1 MTNHTDTVTSDWL
14 TSRPRLVD
22 GVLYF
27 PVSYMRGG
35 TSTGVVLW
43 GSHLAPFGELR
54 EEIIRKIMGV
64 PDSGERKGNK
74 QITGLGRGP
83 ATSNKVFIV
92 EPGDG
97 VQADFNSTL
106 AQLAAEKSAIDWG
119 VNCGNMSAAIP
130 MFLLNNCLLPAGDP
144 VTEVRVFNTNT
155 SVVTD
160 CRVRTPG
167 GRPVIPADTEIPGVF
182 GAFPGVELSLRNPVG
197 AKTGRLLPTG
207 RLRDVF
213 DGVAVSCVDVAVPMV
228 ILRADALGLRGD
240 ESVASLN
247 ADEALKARLRS
258 IWVQAG
264 LAMRL
269 QRKGVPMTADEL
281 AASETVPKVCLVSP
295 PTQGGHISARY
306 FTPQESHASLAVT
319 GGCCLATACL
329 VPGTTAHEVAQGLA
343 SLVIQDSERAVAME
357 NPAGILRARVYG
369 RLQGESDF
377 AFPWVAY
384 ERNAQLFMDGMFP
397 IHRPS
402 EALQEKSRALA

>member
-1 MTNHTDTVTSDWL
+1 
-14 TSRPRLVD
+14 
-22 GVLYF
+22 
-27 PVSYMRGG
+27 MRGG

-43 GSHLAPFGELR
+43 GPHLTPFGDLR
-54 EEIIRKIMGV
+54 EEVIRKIMGV
-64 PDSGERKGNK
+64 PDTGELKGNK

-92 EPGDG
+92 EPADG

-130 MFLLNNCLLPAGDP
+130 LFLLNNGLLPAGDP
-144 VTEVRVFNTNT
+144 YTEVRVFNTNT
-155 SVVTD
+155 SVITD

-167 GRPVIPADTEIPGVF
+167 GQAVIPADTEIPGVV
-182 GAFPGVELSLRNPVG
+182 GAFPGVELSLREPVG
-197 AKTGRLLPTG
+197 AKTGQLLPTG
-207 RLRDVF
+207 NVRDVF
-213 DGVAVSCVDVAVPMV
+213 DGVEVSCVDVAVPMV

-240 ESVASLN
+240 ESVSSLN
-247 ADEALKARLRS
+247 ANDALKARLRS

-269 QRKGVPMTADEL
+269 KRKGVPMTAEEL

-319 GGCCLATACL
+319 GGWCLAAACL
-329 VPGTTAHEVAQGLA
+329 IPGTTSHDIAQGVEPLSA
-343 SLVIQDSERAVAME
+343 QNTERVVAME
-357 NPAGILRARVYG
+357 NPAGILRARVFG
-369 RLQGESDF
+369 RRDADGGF

-384 ERNAQLFMDGMFP
+384 ERNTQLYLDGFFR
-397 IHRPS
+397 IYRS
-402 EALQEKSRALA
+402 SDALLQQVRTLDDSITI

>member
-1 MTNHTDTVTSDWL
+1 M
-14 TSRPRLVD
+14 
-22 GVLYF
+22 LYF

-43 GSHLAPFGELR
+43 GSHLTPFGQWR
-54 EEIIRKIMGV
+54 EEVIRKIMGV
-64 PDSGERKGNK
+64 PDAGEIKGNK

-97 VQADFNSTL
+97 VHADFNSTL
-106 AQLAAEKSAIDWG
+106 AQLAAEKSAIDWS

-130 MFLLNNCLLPAGDP
+130 LFLLNNGLLPAGDP
-144 VTEVRVFNTNT
+144 NTEVRVFNTNT
-155 SVVTD
+155 SVITD

-167 GRPVIPADTEIPGVF
+167 GQAVIPADTEIPGVL
-182 GAFPGVELSLRNPVG
+182 GAFPGVELSLREPVG
-197 AKTGRLLPTG
+197 AKTGQLLPTG
-207 RLRDVF
+207 QVRDVF
-213 DGVAVSCVDVAVPMV
+213 DGVEVSCVDVAVPMV

-240 ESVASLN
+240 ESVSSLN
-247 ADEALKARLRS
+247 ANDALKARLRS

-269 QRKGVPMTADEL
+269 KRKGVPMTAEEL

-319 GGCCLATACL
+319 GGCCLAAACL
-329 VPGTTAHEVAQGLA
+329 IPGTTAHDIAQGVEPLPA
-343 SLVIQDSERAVAME
+343 QNTERAVTME
-357 NPAGILRARVYG
+357 NPAGILRARVFG
-369 RLQGESDF
+369 RQDGDGGF

-384 ERNAQLFMDGMFP
+384 ERNAQLYLDGFFR
-397 IHRPS
+397 IHHPS
-402 EALQEKSRALA
+402 EALVQQVRALGDSITV